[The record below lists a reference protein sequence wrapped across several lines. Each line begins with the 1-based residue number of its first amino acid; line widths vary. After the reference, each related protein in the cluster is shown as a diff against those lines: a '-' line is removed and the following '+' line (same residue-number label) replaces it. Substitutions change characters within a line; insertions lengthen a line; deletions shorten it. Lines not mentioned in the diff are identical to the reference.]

1 MRLSFDLGTLVLYD
15 PPEGFI
21 PPACFQWDGRV
32 DRWRTQ
38 AHHYRQV
45 VETFKEHD
53 TSYTNAAP
61 AYRTLTLS
69 SRLTQAPR
77 PFQSD
82 ALEAWVNAGR
92 RGTVILAGLVPG
104 RVMSAKRP

>member
-45 VETFKEHD
+45 VETLRRTRQRLYERRAGLPYADPVQSFD
-53 TSYTNAAP
+53 PNAA
-61 AYRTLTLS
+61 AVS
-69 SRLTQAPR
+69 
-77 PFQSD
+77 
-82 ALEAWVNAGR
+82 ER
-92 RGTVILAGLVPG
+92 RA
-104 RVMSAKRP
+104 